1 MNDPCINNICLFIS
15 DDNALCLALHCSE
28 QPRKQARKESKVMV
42 LSSVQT
48 AITMHKQNLQIFNDP
63 IYGLMELDS
72 LLVAI
77 INTPEFDRLRYI
89 KQLGGN
95 YYVYPGAS
103 HNRFEHCIGYVAVS
117 SHDHHVTPYPW
128 NQPT

>member
-1 MNDPCINNICLFIS
+1 MTMPCAWLYNAYTALNN
-15 DDNALCLALHCSE
+15 
-28 QPRKQARKESKVMV
+28 QPRKESKVMV

-117 SHDHHVTPYPW
+117 SHDHHVTLYPW

>member
-1 MNDPCINNICLFIS
+1 
-15 DDNALCLALHCSE
+15 
-28 QPRKQARKESKVMV
+28 
-42 LSSVQT
+42 
-48 AITMHKQNLQIFNDP
+48 
-63 IYGLMELDS
+63 MELDS

-117 SHDHHVTPYPW
+117 SSHDHHVTLYPW
-128 NQPT
+128 NQPSVSFLAGKLIEALQQKTPHDVVQITDVDVLCVKVAGLCHDLGEHYSA